1 MSDRP
6 NEQTPGSNNEGGSHS
21 QHRKILPEDRFPPEL
36 SVPEHI
42 VLWTARIFMLLALCY
57 LGYICLNLLL
67 DTSVP
72 QNCIVCT
79 YIALSVILIGLVTD
93 RLLLH
98 KKLVHKART
107 EDRSEIEALIQEA
120 NNVQQI
126 QEANNVQQNENNNQN
141 VTPNDYNILQHEILR
156 LTVILG
162 PEAWTDYQTLTI
174 NQLLV
179 KFLSIEDLKAR
190 ARSNLVE
197 LEEYAEGDTFSYNA
211 RLYKKWEE
219 RIHKDIE
226 CIDQCKD
233 DKQKN
238 ISANK
243 LRADLRSLL
252 EHIVD
257 YESNWAQGKTIVNG
271 IRICG
276 STAVVVFILM
286 GLLGVIYPVPDT
298 VVDLSSRFG
307 ILHWGFLGSAGA
319 TTSVLLGLRN
329 SNAVEVGNTEG
340 FQELWRANFGAILGF
355 VPGILIFSALAGGL
369 INDGAAVPNPNNAQ
383 AKDVY
388 LSIIWAIVA
397 GMGFGNVFQR
407 VRSAVDS
414 WHHHPEFAS

>member
-6 NEQTPGSNNEGGSHS
+6 NEQTPDSNNEGGSHS
-21 QHRKILPEDRFPPEL
+21 RPRKILPEDRFPPEL
-36 SVPEHI
+36 SVLEHF

-57 LGYICLNLLL
+57 LGYICLKLLL
-67 DTSVP
+67 DTPVP
-72 QNCIVCT
+72 QNCIFCT

-98 KKLVHKART
+98 KNLVHKART

-120 NNVQQI
+120 NNVQQ
-126 QEANNVQQNENNNQN
+126 NENSNQN
-141 VTPNDYNILQHEILR
+141 VTPKDYDILQNETLR
-156 LTVILG
+156 LTEILG

-197 LEEYAEGDTFSYNA
+197 LEEYAEGDAFSYNA

-238 ISANK
+238 ISAKK

-286 GLLGVIYPVPDT
+286 GLLGVIYPVPDP
-298 VVDLSSRFG
+298 VVDFSSRFG

-329 SNAVEVGNTEG
+329 SDAVEVGNTEG
-340 FQELWRANFGAILGF
+340 FQELWRAVFGAILGF
-355 VPGILIFSALAGGL
+355 VAGILIFSALAGGL

-397 GMGFGNVFQR
+397 GMGFENVFQR

-414 WHHHPEFAS
+414 